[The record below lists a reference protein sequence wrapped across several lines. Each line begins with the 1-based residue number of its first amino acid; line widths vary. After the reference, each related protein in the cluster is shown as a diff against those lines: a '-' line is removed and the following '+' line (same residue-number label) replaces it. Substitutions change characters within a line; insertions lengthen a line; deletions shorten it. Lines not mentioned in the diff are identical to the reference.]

1 MSPSVNQPLRF
12 YVYSLQNQ
20 KIPLSKNHK
29 DGHAEKLL
37 ITYHQK
43 FESTCLSQSVELEN
57 STFAITANHKMTVE
71 PEPLII
77 ERKGQLPSP
86 HHTTL
91 SPLVFHS

>member
-1 MSPSVNQPLRF
+1 MPLSLSPSVNQPLLF
-12 YVYSLQNQ
+12 YVSILQNQ

-43 FESTCLSQSVELEN
+43 FESTCLSQSVELEI
-57 STFAITANHKMTVE
+57 STFAITTNHKMIVE

-77 ERKGQLPSP
+77 
-86 HHTTL
+86 
-91 SPLVFHS
+91 